1 MGEATLAD
9 PLYGASLG
17 QAITRFFRK
26 YATFS
31 GRASRSEYWWW
42 QLATTLVYLVV
53 AGSTAAL
60 GVVSGELDARGEVF
74 YLGPAFAV
82 GIALLAVWTLATL
95 VPQLALAVRRLHDT
109 NLSGWFVLLRLIPS
123 VGDIVLLVL
132 TIQPSNP
139 AGARYDRR

>member
-1 MGEATLAD
+1 MSTASVAD
-9 PLYGASLG
+9 PLYGASLR

-42 QLATTLVYLVV
+42 QLATTVVYLVL
-53 AGSTAAL
+53 AGSTVAI
-60 GVVSGELDARGEVF
+60 GVAGGELDTGNAVF
-74 YLGPAFAV
+74 SLGPAFNV
-82 GIALLAVWTLATL
+82 GVTLLAVWALATL
-95 VPQLALAVRRLHDT
+95 VPQIALAVRRLHDT